1 MFGILDGGTPH
12 YAGAGKPAS
21 GSSGAAIGMAGGGV
35 NGTPHYLGAGQP
47 GSGSTRGIFG
57 FLSSWLAG
65 MRPMY
70 LRAPAASSG
79 QVGHDTAHAA
89 AVAAVEAGQPAP
101 AAAQPMQPEPTA
113 TSVAQHSK

>member
-1 MFGILDGGTPH
+1 MFGFLDGGTPH

-21 GSSGAAIGMAGGGV
+21 GSSGAAIGMAGSFV

-47 GSGSTRGIFG
+47 GSGSTGGVFG

-65 MRPMY
+65 LRPMY

-89 AVAAVEAGQPAP
+89 AVEAGQPAP
-101 AAAQPMQPEPTA
+101 AGAQPMQPEPTA